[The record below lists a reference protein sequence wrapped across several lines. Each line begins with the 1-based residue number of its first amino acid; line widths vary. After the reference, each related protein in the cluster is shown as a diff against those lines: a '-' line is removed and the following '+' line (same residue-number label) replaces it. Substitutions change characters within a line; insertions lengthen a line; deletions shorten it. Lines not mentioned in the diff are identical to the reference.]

1 MKTVADI
8 SDLRSQIQQWRS
20 AHQTIAFVPTMG
32 NLHAGHLSLAQH
44 ALSVAQRV
52 VVSIFVNPMQFG
64 AGEDYQTYPRTLA
77 ADQQQLESIGVDLLF
92 TPTAQTIY
100 PNDLN
105 TATYVEV
112 PQLSEILCG
121 AARPGHFRGVATV
134 VNLLFNLVQ
143 PHFAIFGQKDYQQLL
158 VIKKMVAD
166 LQMPLKIIG
175 RPTMREADGLA
186 MSSRNNYLTPEQR
199 ATAPGLYQTLNK
211 LKQQII
217 TRENELTHLET
228 QAFNELAKQGFK
240 PDYLTVRHSHDLAPV
255 TLSEKNMIILAAAH
269 LGSTRLIDNLIFINK

>member
-112 PQLSEILCG
+112 PHLSEILCG
-121 AARPGHFRGVATV
+121 ASRPGHFRGVATV

-143 PHFAIFGQKDYQQLL
+143 PHFALFGQKDYQQLL

-175 RPTMREADGLA
+175 MPTLRETDGLA

-199 ATAPGLYQTLNK
+199 TTAPGLYQTLNK
-211 LKQQII
+211 LKQQIL
-217 TRENELTHLET
+217 TRKDELTHLEA
-228 QAFNELAKQGFK
+228 QAFNELEKQGFK

-269 LGSTRLIDNLIFINK
+269 LGSTRLIDNLIFINE